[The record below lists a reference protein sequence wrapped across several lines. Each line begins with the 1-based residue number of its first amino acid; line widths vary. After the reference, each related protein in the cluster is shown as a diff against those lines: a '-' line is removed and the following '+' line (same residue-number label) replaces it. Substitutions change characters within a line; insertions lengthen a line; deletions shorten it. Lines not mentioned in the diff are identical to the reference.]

1 MNLLHNEWKPTN
13 GRKAVFF
20 DVDGTLIN
28 IHRQK
33 TKISEPVKEAIRA
46 LRRAGHHTFIAS
58 GRPRAYLSDEL
69 SDPELFDGYV
79 LMNGAVVL
87 LDGKAI
93 FRKNL
98 PRETLKKIVALLEE
112 YHVEYVLESEPYV
125 YMKKEYKALENVYTS
140 INISMEHFVRE
151 YDESLAGLQIAKI
164 EIMADA
170 PNANGLFHKL
180 LAWPGL
186 TGLIDPTLLKIM
198 EVYSTDVSKATGIAE
213 ALKYL
218 AIPAEQSYAFG
229 DGLNDLEMMETVGTS
244 LVMGNAGNELKT
256 KADHV
261 LPTVDEDGVAEG
273 IYRYILKTIG

>member
-1 MNLLHNEWKPTN
+1 MTN
-13 GRKAVFF
+13 KKAVFF
-20 DVDGTLIN
+20 DVDGTLLN
-28 IHRQK
+28 VYRQK

-69 SDPELFDGYV
+69 LDPALFDGHV
-79 LMNGAVVL
+79 LMNGAAVL

-98 PRETLKKIVALLEE
+98 PVETVKKMIALLEE

-125 YMKKEYKALENVYTS
+125 YMKEEYKALEHFYTS
-140 INISMEHFVRE
+140 IHIRMEHFVRE
-151 YDESLAGLQIAKI
+151 YGESFEDMQIAKI
-164 EIMADA
+164 EILADT

-198 EVYSTDVSKATGIAE
+198 EVYSADISKATGIAE

-218 AIPAEQSYAFG
+218 SIPVAQSFAFG
-229 DGLNDLEMMETVGTS
+229 DGLNDLEMMQEVGTS
-244 LVMGNAGNELKT
+244 LVMGNAKNELKA